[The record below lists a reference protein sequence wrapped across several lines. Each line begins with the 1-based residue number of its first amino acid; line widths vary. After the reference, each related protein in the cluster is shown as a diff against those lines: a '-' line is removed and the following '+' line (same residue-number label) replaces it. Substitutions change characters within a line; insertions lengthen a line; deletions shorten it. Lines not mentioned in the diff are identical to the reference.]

1 MIRTRHSTMRLTKL
15 LIGERRPNYMASLVH
30 KDDYYETPEDVM
42 LRVRQIAGNPDVD
55 LCASPNNAKATIFID
70 EDRDALATARDC
82 KFYNYVIFCNPP
94 RSKNAAFVNLCY
106 DLWKDGNEILLLM
119 CWQDLGY
126 RYGEKIYQGLL
137 RGYFEAHNLGKVRFD
152 KDGKASKFVSR
163 NTYFLCHMG
172 NVTSCD
178 VSLG

>member
-1 MIRTRHSTMRLTKL
+1 
-15 LIGERRPNYMASLVH
+15 MAALVH
-30 KDDYYETPEDVM
+30 RDDYYETPEDVM
-42 LRVRQIAGNPDVD
+42 LMVRQIAGNPDID
-55 LCASPNNAKATIFID
+55 LCATPKNAKATVFLD
-70 EDRDALATARDC
+70 EERDALASARSYG
-82 KFYNYVIFCNPP
+82 FYNTVIFCNPP
-94 RSKNAAFVNLCY
+94 RSRNRDFVNLCY

-126 RYGEKIYQGLL
+126 RYGEKIYKGLIA
-137 RGYFEAHNLGKVRFD
+137 GYFEAHNLGKVRFD

-172 NVTSCD
+172 NTVPYD